1 MSLWRE
7 LRVANKKVV
16 FIALLLSTFLFIAG
30 CDKEGNVVV
39 TDKSDINENQAFQ
52 FPLTITDSA
61 NRSVTFKESPKRIV
75 TVNPA
80 DMEIIYALGGEV
92 VGRPQNSTGTTRPK
106 EAEVAVD
113 IGFPLAI
120 NFERIVALKSDLFI
134 GHKRLNTKD
143 VPTLEALGLNVL
155 LTQGDSVD
163 EIISLIEMYGDIL
176 DKKDEADAL
185 INAIEKEIAEM
196 LAEQQEKQVRAL
208 ILFGTPRETMAALP
222 QSLAGNL
229 FELVGVEN
237 ICKDLPGL
245 KAYPTYAQLSLERIL
260 EADPDVIYFMSI
272 GDDEKPFKQ
281 FQAEMSLIPVWNE
294 LTAVKNDRLINL
306 PYELFGANPGPR
318 IVESLQFLKN
328 SLDNLDY

>member
-1 MSLWRE
+1 MFLWSEFRT
-7 LRVANKKVV
+7 AKKKVI
-16 FIALLLSTFLFIAG
+16 FITLLLLVFLFAAG
-30 CDKEGNVVV
+30 CNKEGNVAI
-39 TDKSDINENQAFQ
+39 TDKSDINENQISQ
-52 FPLTITDSA
+52 FPLTIIDSA
-61 NRSVTFKESPKRIV
+61 NRSVTFQESPKRIV

-106 EAEVAVD
+106 EAEAAAD

-120 NFERIVALKSDLFI
+120 NFERIAALKADLFI
-134 GHKRLNTKD
+134 GHKRLNIKD
-143 VPTLEALGLNVL
+143 VPTLEALNLNVV
-155 LTQGDSVD
+155 LTRGDSVD
-163 EIISLIEMYGDIL
+163 EIIGLIEMYGDVL

-185 INAIEKEIAEM
+185 IHTIEKEITEI
-196 LAEQQEKQVRAL
+196 LAEQQEKPARAL
-208 ILFGTPRETMAALP
+208 ILYGTPSETMAALP

-245 KAYPTYAQLSLERIL
+245 KAYPTYAQISLERIL
-260 EADPDVIYFMSI
+260 EADPDVIYFMSM

-281 FQAEMSLIPVWNE
+281 FQAEMSLVPVWNQ
-294 LTAVKNDRLINL
+294 LTAIKNNKLINL
-306 PYELFGANPGPR
+306 PYELFGTNPGPR

-328 SLDNLDY
+328 SLDSLEF